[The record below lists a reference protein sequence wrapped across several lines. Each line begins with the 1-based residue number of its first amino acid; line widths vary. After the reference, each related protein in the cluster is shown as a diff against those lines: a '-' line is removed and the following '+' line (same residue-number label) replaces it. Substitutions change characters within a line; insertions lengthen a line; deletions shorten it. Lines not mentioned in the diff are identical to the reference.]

1 MLHVTIGFHKTTNI
15 CLFQYSYC
23 NTTLSAAA
31 RLDNHLGEG
40 LEDHCSVIVHVEE
53 GQTVHTPD
61 NIIII
66 ISINIIIIILSPRH
80 TARLRQLQ
88 PELPLDDAEHR
99 GVVGGL
105 LTLEWG
111 HFKPG
116 YVR

>member
-1 MLHVTIGFHKTTNI
+1 MP
-15 CLFQYSYC
+15 
-23 NTTLSAAA
+23 LSAAA
-31 RLDNHLGEG
+31 RLDNHLGEC
-40 LEDHCSVIVHVEE
+40 LEDHRSVIVSVEE
-53 GQTVHTPD
+53 GQAVHSPD
-61 NIIII
+61 NII
-66 ISINIIIIILSPRH
+66 ISINIIIIIMSPRH

-88 PELPLDDAEHR
+88 PELPFDDAEHC

>member
-40 LEDHCSVIVHVEE
+40 LEDYCSVIVRVEE
-53 GQTVHTPD
+53 GQAVHTPG
-61 NIIII
+61 NNIII
-66 ISINIIIIILSPRH
+66 ISINIIIIILSPWH

-88 PELPLDDAEHR
+88 PELPLEDAEHR

-111 HFKPG
+111 HF
-116 YVR
+116 